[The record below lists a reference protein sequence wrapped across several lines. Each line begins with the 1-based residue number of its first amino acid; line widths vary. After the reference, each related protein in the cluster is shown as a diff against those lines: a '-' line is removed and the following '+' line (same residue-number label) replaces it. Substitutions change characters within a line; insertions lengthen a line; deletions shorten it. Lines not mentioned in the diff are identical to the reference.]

1 VAEDSKSDA
10 PAYDD
15 PREPRRYSGKVTA
28 IIIVSIVVV
37 FVVLNLLGGHL
48 LSEPPKPAPAPTV
61 THLST
66 P

>member
-15 PREPRRYSGKVTA
+15 PREPRRYSGKVSA
-28 IIIVSIVVV
+28 LIIVAIVVV
-37 FVVLNLLGGHL
+37 FVLLNFA
-48 LSEPPKPAPAPTV
+48 SDRFIPRPDRPPTSPTIVPA
-61 THLST
+61 T